1 MENINIRHLYIIG
14 NGFDMTH
21 GYETSYDNFRKYLI
35 SRFQISEENYA
46 LVPESYTLPD
56 GGEEYDEKE
65 MAGFI
70 ARILDECGDENWGN
84 LEDYLGSSVID
95 SLISELDLLDKDDDS
110 EKDLRHGFYN
120 NEDRSEHMK
129 NVFPRVKDYFCD
141 WIMDY
146 YRGLPYDKDGKLSDG
161 SSRWKQ
167 GIATILKEG
176 DGFLTFNYTM
186 TLERL
191 YGIDENNICHI
202 HGKVGDKNED
212 IFFGHGEDD
221 GVKESFEIMGA
232 ESNLSFLKYSLYKD
246 TAKAW
251 SRHADFFDRIGTDL
265 IDIHSFGFS
274 FSGVDFYYVQRLAEK
289 VDATKVTWYINQH
302 ADLERRNGTING
314 RYLAAQL
321 KKVEDLGFEVVVDGR
336 W

>member
-1 MENINIRHLYIIG
+1 MNEKHDPIRHLFIVG
-14 NGFDMTH
+14 NGFDIEH
-21 GYETSYDNFRKYLI
+21 KYKTSYKCFREYI
-35 SRFQISEENYA
+35 MSRFQIPEENYG

-56 GGEEYDEKE
+56 GGEEYDENE
-65 MAGFI
+65 MACFI

-95 SLISELDLLDKDDDS
+95 SLISELDLLDKDEDS
-110 EKDLRHGFYN
+110 DKALRHGYYN
-120 NEDRSEHMK
+120 NEDRSENMK
-129 NVFPRVKDYFCD
+129 DVFPRVKDYFCD

-146 YRGLPYDKDGKLSDG
+146 YRCLPYDRDEDGN
-161 SSRWKQ
+161 SRWKHE
-167 GIATILKEG
+167 IATMLKEG

-191 YGIDENNICHI
+191 YGINENDICHI

-232 ESNLSFLKYSLYKD
+232 ESNLSFLKDALYKD
-246 TAKAW
+246 TEDAW

-265 IDIHSFGFS
+265 TDIHSFGFS
-274 FSGVDFYYVQRLAEK
+274 FSDVDFYYVQRLAEK
-289 VDATKVTWYINQH
+289 VDVAKVTWYINQY
-302 ADLERRNGTING
+302 ADLECRNGTING

-321 KKVEDLGFEVVVDGR
+321 KKAQDLGFKVVVDGR